1 MFRHATTLLVSM
13 LVAIGGCKRT
23 PVASTAGGSQ
33 PAASAA
39 SAASDSGAPAAP
51 ASDPGAPADAG
62 PALEAGTAA
71 AAADAAAGG
80 AAAADA
86 WAASGSGEAS
96 GTGAFLWRVEGQ
108 VPVYLF
114 GTIHVPDER
123 VLAMSP
129 SVDKAFAQSTA
140 VYTEIPMD
148 SGTQMA
154 VMGRIMLPGEQKL
167 SDIIGERLYARMNT
181 QVEKSLGGSVPG
193 AAGLIATMFERM
205 KPWAAMSQLSL
216 IEFLPDLA
224 AGRQPLDAMLYSRAQ
239 EQGKTV
245 GALETPEEQLAVF
258 ESFSMA
264 EQTRMLELTLDEM
277 EKHRPGELS
286 QSRALVEAYLSGDM
300 AQVSQKIEE
309 AMEGDRGLMSRFRTI
324 AIDQRNT
331 RMAERIAALRRKQPD
346 TVFFFAV
353 GTAHYAGPTGI
364 VAQLQKAGLKVS
376 RVP

>member
-23 PVASTAGGSQ
+23 PAAATAGG
-33 PAASAA
+33 AEGTASAA
-39 SAASDSGAPAAP
+39 ATAAAAP
-51 ASDPGAPADAG
+51 NPGAPADGG
-62 PALEAGTAA
+62 PALASGAALAGATSDPTAGT
-71 AAADAAAGG
+71 
-80 AAAADA
+80 AAADA
-86 WAASGSGEAS
+86 WAASTAGEADAAS
-96 GTGAFLWRVEGQ
+96 GTGAFLWRVEGR

-123 VLAMSP
+123 VLAFGP
-129 SVDKAFAQSTA
+129 SVEKAFVQSTA

-148 SGTQMA
+148 SATQMS
-154 VMGRIMLPGEQKL
+154 VMGRIMLPGDQKL
-167 SDIIGERLYARMNT
+167 SDIVGERLYARMNA

-193 AAGLIATMFERM
+193 AAGLISTMFERM

-239 EQGKTV
+239 QEGKTV

-258 ESFSMA
+258 ESFSMS

-277 EKHRPGELS
+277 EKHRPGEPS
-286 QSRALVEAYLSGDM
+286 QSQALVEAYLSGDM
-300 AQVSQKIEE
+300 AQVAQKIEE

-331 RMAERIAALRRKQPD
+331 LMAERIAALRRKQPD

-364 VAQLQKAGLKVS
+364 VAQLQKAGLKVT